1 MWEIHFPASGLQ
13 RCAVSLVACDTGLMG
28 RLCSVWQTQHIGHQA
43 GPLSASAQLAGGQ
56 ELGPQAHLT

>member
-13 RCAVSLVACDTGLMG
+13 RCAVSLVARDTGLMG

-43 GPLSASAQLAGGQ
+43 GPLSASAQLAGQ